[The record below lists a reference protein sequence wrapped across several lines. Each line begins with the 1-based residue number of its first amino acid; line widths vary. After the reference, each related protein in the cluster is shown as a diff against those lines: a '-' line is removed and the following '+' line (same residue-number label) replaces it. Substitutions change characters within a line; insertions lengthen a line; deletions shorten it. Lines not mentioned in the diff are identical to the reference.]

1 MSITIGQFNESFP
14 PIVDGVANVVKNYA
28 YWMNKKYG
36 SCCVVTPKYPD
47 AVDNY
52 DYPVYRYSSVK
63 VPTRHEYR
71 FGLPQMS
78 TAFWMDLK
86 KIPFDIVH
94 AHSPFSSGMAGKS
107 IARKRNIPFVA
118 TFHSKYKDDFKAALK
133 SDRIVES
140 VLLMIAAFYESA
152 DEVWTVNDASV
163 ETLREYGFNGD
174 VYIMENGC
182 DIDIRYRSKET
193 DEAVNS
199 MFGLEADTP
208 LLLYIGQHVWQK
220 NLKMVIEA
228 LGRLHAG
235 GEKFHMLFVG
245 DGPRRSDMEKMA
257 AELGMRDNVTFA
269 GRIHD
274 RELIANIYLRCS
286 AMLFPSLY
294 DTSSLVP
301 REAAAC
307 GCPTVFVRGSST
319 SQGITD
325 ENGFLIEN
333 NAEALAD
340 TIKYIIHHPDQTAQ
354 VGDAARATVYRSWE
368 DAIEAAYERYLY
380 LIDLKKTQTVKRY
393 GAAR

>member
-1 MSITIGQFNESFP
+1 MNITIGQFNESFP

-36 SCCVVTPKYPD
+36 SCCVVTPDHPD
-47 AVDNY
+47 AVDDY

-71 FGLPQMS
+71 FGLPQMQTS
-78 TAFWMDLK
+78 FWLDLK

-94 AHSPFSSGMAGKS
+94 AHCPFSSGFAAKS
-107 IARKRNIPFVA
+107 IVRKRDIPLVA

-133 SDRIVES
+133 SDKIVEG
-140 VLLMIAAFYESA
+140 VLQMIAAFYESA

-163 ETLREYGFNGD
+163 ETLREYGYRGD

-182 DIDIRYRSKET
+182 DIDIRYRSLQT
-193 DEAVNS
+193 DEMINS
-199 MFGLEADTP
+199 RFGLDADTP
-208 LLLYIGQHVWQK
+208 LFMYIGQHIWQK

-228 LGRLHAG
+228 LGQLHMG
-235 GEKFHMLFVG
+235 GERFHMLFVG
-245 DGPRRSDMEKMA
+245 DGPRRADMERMVS
-257 AELGMRDNVTFA
+257 ELGMNDKVTFA
-269 GRIHD
+269 GRIQD
-274 RELIANIYLRCS
+274 REMVANIYLRSS

-319 SQGITD
+319 SQGVTD
-325 ENGFLIEN
+325 ENGFLIQN
-333 NAEALAD
+333 NAASLAEA
-340 TIKYIIHHPDQTAQ
+340 IRFIIHNPDKAREA
-354 VGDAARATVYRSWE
+354 GEAARSTLYRSWE
-368 DAIEAAYERYLY
+368 NAIDVAYQRYLY
-380 LIDLKKTQTVKRY
+380 LIDLKKSQI
-393 GAAR
+393 ARRA